1 MELSDKLSYEIY
13 IILIFHI
20 PAIIIL
26 FSFCDYLYQKAKKS
40 AVLYSFLA
48 LAAMLLIWMLAKVF
62 KTVSPNQQLRW
73 VFIVIQYF
81 GIQFMGFCLIV
92 FAYIYTR
99 NRIPSLKA
107 LILLGILPTISFFI
121 VLTNPIH
128 MQFYSYY
135 DFYKDRFGP
144 LFLPIQSFQYLY
156 LIIGIV
162 MLSKNYTHQPG
173 FEGRKQ
179 WARIFALVT
188 LIPLCGNLY
197 YILFKLDIFPWI
209 FSIPVFD
216 FSPIAGTASLILFTI
231 PALHFRFFDIS
242 PVSHRQ
248 IFNQMPYGIVF
259 VTQSGLLYSPNKAFI
274 IHFIDKF
281 SINCLED
288 LAKHSFSEEEGYQFL
303 DFYHDHSKAGFLFKT
318 NDGLSYQVSRKIV
331 NRKSHLYSFSDIT
344 IIMDLRQKLLEKNM
358 ELTAVNEALKIL
370 SGKEIE
376 LTAAR
381 IKASVAQNIHDI
393 LGHSLTVALC
403 TADLAENDTTI
414 EAANEKLKII
424 YLLLVR
430 SLEDLKNS
438 VQGKPLPLQ
447 QTSLIIAIQ
456 ELSNPNITLSFNT
469 QGISYELNS
478 ARTEALFRV
487 CQEAITNA
495 IKHGQAKSIHIFL
508 RYFPEKVELFI
519 IDDGTGCKTIVKN
532 YGLSGME
539 SRILALQGTID
550 FGSDGIQGFHIHV
563 KLENSFS

>member
-1 MELSDKLSYEIY
+1 MEISDKLSYEIY

-26 FSFCDYLYQKAKKS
+26 VSFCAYLLQKAKKS
-40 AVLYSFLA
+40 PVLYSFLA
-48 LAAMLLIWMLAKVF
+48 LAAMLLLWMLAKVF
-62 KTVSPNQQLRW
+62 KTVSPNQQVRW
-73 VFIVIQYF
+73 FFIVVQYF
-81 GIQFMGFCLIV
+81 GVQFMGFCLIV

-99 NRIPSLKA
+99 NKVPLLKT
-107 LILLGILPTISFFI
+107 ILLLAILPAISFI
-121 VLTNPIH
+121 VVLTNPIH

-156 LIIGIV
+156 LIIGVI

-173 FEGRKQ
+173 FEGRKH
-179 WARIFALVT
+179 WARFFALVT

-197 YILFKLDIFPWI
+197 YILFKLDVFPWI

-216 FSPIAGTASLILFTI
+216 FSPIAGAASLILFTI

-248 IFNQMPYGIVF
+248 IFNQMPYGMVF
-259 VTQSGLLYSPNKAFI
+259 VTQNGLLYSPNKAFI
-274 IHFIDKF
+274 THFKDKF
-281 SINCLED
+281 STDCLED
-288 LAKHSFSEEEGYQFL
+288 IAKHTFSREDGYQFL
-303 DFYHDHSKAGFLFKT
+303 DFYHDHSQTSFLLKT
-318 NDGLSYQVSRKIV
+318 SDASYYQISRKIV
-331 NRKSHLYSFSDIT
+331 NRKTHLYSFSDIT
-344 IIMDLRQKLLEKNM
+344 LIMDLRQRLFEKNN
-358 ELTAVNEALKIL
+358 ELKHLNEELKIL
-370 SGKEIE
+370 SDKAAE

-403 TADLAENDTTI
+403 TADLAENDTDI
-414 EAANEKLKII
+414 EAANEKLKMI

-447 QTSLIIAIQ
+447 QTSLIKAIT
-456 ELSNPNITLSFNT
+456 ELSNPNITLYFKT
-469 QGISYELNS
+469 QGLSYELNS
-478 ARTEALFRV
+478 AKTEALFRV
-487 CQEAITNA
+487 CQEAVTNS

-519 IDDGTGCKTIVKN
+519 IDDGAGCKAIIKN

-539 SRILALQGTID
+539 SRILALQGNIA

-563 KLENSFS
+563 KLENSF